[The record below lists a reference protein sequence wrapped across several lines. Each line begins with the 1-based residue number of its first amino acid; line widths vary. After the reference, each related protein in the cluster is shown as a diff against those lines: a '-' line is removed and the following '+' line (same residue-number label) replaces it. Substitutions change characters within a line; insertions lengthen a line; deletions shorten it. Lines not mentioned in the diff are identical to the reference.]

1 MGSRQHQM
9 SARVITSDVAWHGM
23 AWLGVGFEGS
33 RDCLASKQCPILK
46 VSSMKK
52 RLFSSETFDAAIPTL
67 FPRDID
73 ETIRELVEK
82 SIVRVIGQSSMNSDV
97 VLDEIADEVV
107 GEEFDKLPE
116 KQRNAVEGRIVEEI
130 TDRLKEM
137 IRGEVWVV
145 LRANA
150 RVTT

>member
-52 RLFSSETFDAAIPTL
+52 RLFSSETFDAVIPTL

-82 SIVRVIGQSSMNSDV
+82 
-97 VLDEIADEVV
+97 
-107 GEEFDKLPE
+107 
-116 KQRNAVEGRIVEEI
+116 I

-137 IRGEVWVV
+137 IRGEVRVV

>member
-1 MGSRQHQM
+1 
-9 SARVITSDVAWHGM
+9 
-23 AWLGVGFEGS
+23 
-33 RDCLASKQCPILK
+33 
-46 VSSMKK
+46 
-52 RLFSSETFDAAIPTL
+52 
-67 FPRDID
+67 
-73 ETIRELVEK
+73 
-82 SIVRVIGQSSMNSDV
+82 MNSDV

-137 IRGEVWVV
+137 IRGEVRVV